1 LAAETHPELTVAFL
15 HTLRL
20 SFLAIRAVLLLAAA
34 GLCVF
39 GFLAAGE
46 PGVSGYWRLGYL
58 AGLFLSAGLLWNLW
72 RTYRQLPKD

>member
-1 LAAETHPELTVAFL
+1 VAFL

-20 SFLAIRAVLLLAAA
+20 SLLAIRAVLLLAAA

-46 PGVSGYWRLGYL
+46 PGVSLYWRVGYL
-58 AGLFLSAGLLWNLW
+58 AGMVLSLGLLWNVW
-72 RTYRQLPKD
+72 RTYRRLPKA

>member
-1 LAAETHPELTVAFL
+1 LRAEPNPDLTVAFL

-20 SFLAIRAVLLLAAA
+20 SFLALRAVLLLAAA

-46 PGVSGYWRLGYL
+46 PGVSGYWRVGYL
-58 AGLFLSAGLLWNLW
+58 AGLALSLGLLWKLW
-72 RTYRQLPKD
+72 RTYRQLPKA

>member
-1 LAAETHPELTVAFL
+1 LRAEPNPDLTVAFL

-20 SFLAIRAVLLLAAA
+20 SFLALRAVLLLAAA

-46 PGVSGYWRLGYL
+46 PGVSGYWRVGYL
-58 AGLFLSAGLLWNLW
+58 AGMALALALLWNVW
-72 RTYRQLPKD
+72 RAYRQLPKA

>member
-1 LAAETHPELTVAFL
+1 LRAEPNPDLTVAFL

-20 SFLAIRAVLLLAAA
+20 SFLALRAVLLLAAA

-46 PGVSGYWRLGYL
+46 PGVSGYWRVGYL
-58 AGLFLSAGLLWNLW
+58 AGMALALALLWYVW
-72 RTYRQLPKD
+72 RAYRQLPKA